1 MLYTF
6 EYNMYKNVID
16 YSFQWCTCCVVCHC
30 LRVMLITGRQPPQTD
45 EVIGVCLSLAGHTPG
60 FGV

>member
-6 EYNMYKNVID
+6 EYDMYKNVID

-30 LRVMLITGRQPPQTD
+30 LRVMLITGRQPPQMG
-45 EVIGVCLSLAGHTPG
+45 EVMPD
-60 FGV
+60 FQ